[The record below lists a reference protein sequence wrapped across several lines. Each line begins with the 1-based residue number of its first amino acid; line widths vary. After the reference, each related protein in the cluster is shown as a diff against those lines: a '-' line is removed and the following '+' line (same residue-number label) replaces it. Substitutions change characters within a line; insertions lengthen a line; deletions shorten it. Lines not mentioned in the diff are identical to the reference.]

1 MRGTGFFRDAAFVV
15 AVIIAVSVHL
25 VLGYLYLASFLVVPV
40 VVVILMLTWWG
51 FLGWRTFSF
60 ASNGSWWVLVP
71 PLVALVTWM
80 VVLSVGDRYLGWS
93 A

>member
-1 MRGTGFFRDAAFVV
+1 MGGTGFVRDAGFVI

-25 VLGYLYLASFLVVPV
+25 VLGYLYLASVLVVPV
-40 VVVILMLTWWG
+40 VVVILMLVWWA
-51 FLGWRTFSF
+51 FLGWRTFAF
-60 ASNGSWWVLVP
+60 AVNRSWWVLVP
-71 PLVALVTWM
+71 PTVAIVTWM